1 MAFLIIP
8 FSFGGANL
16 RHSDMTNG
24 MPAMTAIAGM
34 AQTAEV
40 TLQETGLPTLKV
52 DAFTLVYFSLDR
64 DPFSIKRPA
73 QDVRDDQATLP
84 ALFDIRRGH
93 GEAALVLKIS
103 ADDATDFSRFCEGVL
118 DPEKRLSRRLNA
130 ELRFAGGDIYM
141 DLPGEFDQC
150 PLTVSLHEQWSDVLR
165 LFLRAYPTK
174 GQLIQDVSGLL
185 REKAQA
191 DGISTLDAMMDLL
204 YQSRLQI
211 NTLPEEKSKPD
222 QAANDESIQPPAGND
237 LQASV
242 GVDDIDQLLGDAG
255 DWSFDEQEGSDFLE
269 TDPALK
275 PYLGML
281 IPSAIGYHEICPG
294 KDGIRYV
301 ETVLGMVR
309 ARVLRSALKSIN
321 EKSDHW
327 SQHFWRWEHRADCR
341 LFRATAYINFTTE
354 A

>member
-34 AQTAEV
+34 AQKAEI
-40 TLQETGLPTLKV
+40 TLQELGLPSLKV
-52 DAFTLVYFSLDR
+52 DAFTLVYFSLDKDR
-64 DPFSIKRPA
+64 FSIKRPA
-73 QDVRDDQATLP
+73 QDVRDDKATLP

-103 ADDATDFSRFCEGVL
+103 AHDATDFSRFCELIL
-118 DPEKRLSRRLNA
+118 DTGKRISRRLNS
-130 ELRFAGGDIYM
+130 ELRFAGGDIFM
-141 DLPGEFDQC
+141 GLAGEFEQF

-174 GQLIQDVSGLL
+174 GQLIQDMSGLL
-185 REKAQA
+185 REHAQSQA
-191 DGISTLDAMMDLL
+191 MTTLDAMMDLL
-204 YQSRLQI
+204 YQSRLQV
-211 NTLPEEKSKPD
+211 NAPLHVKSKPE
-222 QAANDESIQPPAGND
+222 QAMSDDVILPPAGND
-237 LQASV
+237 LQASID
-242 GVDDIDQLLGDAG
+242 VDDIDQLFGDAG
-255 DWSFDEQEGSDFLE
+255 DWGTDCAGDSEPSDP
-269 TDPALK
+269 DPSLK

-281 IPSAIGYHEICPG
+281 IPTAIGYHEICPG

-301 ETVLGMVR
+301 ETVLGLVR

-321 EKSDHW
+321 EKTDHW

-341 LFRATAYINFTTE
+341 LFRATAYINFTNE